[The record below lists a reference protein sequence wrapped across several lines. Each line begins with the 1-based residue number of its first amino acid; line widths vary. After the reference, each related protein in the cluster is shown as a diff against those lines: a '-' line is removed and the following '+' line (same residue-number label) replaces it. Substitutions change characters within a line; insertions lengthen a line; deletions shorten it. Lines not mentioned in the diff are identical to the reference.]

1 MKIKQITIQ
10 KNDINNTN
18 VSMGSYSY
26 GSVVNN
32 DTGSTPAELINTA
45 ALVLFDMYKH
55 QKGANSD
62 EESS

>member
-1 MKIKQITIQ
+1 MKIKHITIQ
-10 KNDINNTN
+10 KDDIKKDNAESGNY
-18 VSMGSYSY
+18 SYS
-26 GSVVNN
+26 SVVNN
-32 DTGSTPAELINTA
+32 DTGRTPAELINTA

>member
-1 MKIKQITIQ
+1 MKIKHIMIL
-10 KNDINNTN
+10 KNDINKTN

-62 EESS
+62 EENT

>member
-1 MKIKQITIQ
+1 
-10 KNDINNTN
+10 
-18 VSMGSYSY
+18 MGSYSY

-62 EESS
+62 EENT

>member
-1 MKIKQITIQ
+1 MKIRHITIL
-10 KNDINNTN
+10 KNDVNKDNAESGNYT
-18 VSMGSYSY
+18 YS
-26 GSVVNN
+26 SVVNN
-32 DTGSTPAELINTA
+32 DTGSTSAELINAA

>member
-1 MKIKQITIQ
+1 MKIKHITIF
-10 KNDINNTN
+10 KTDINKNNAESGNYT
-18 VSMGSYSY
+18 YS
-26 GSVVNN
+26 SVVNN

>member
-10 KNDINNTN
+10 KKDINNTN
-18 VSMGSYSY
+18 VCMGSYSY

-62 EESS
+62 EENT

>member
-1 MKIKQITIQ
+1 
-10 KNDINNTN
+10 
-18 VSMGSYSY
+18 MGSYSY

-32 DTGSTPAELINTA
+32 DTGSSPAELINTA

-55 QKGANSD
+55 QKGVTSD